1 MSLVKRP
8 TMTPARKAAQRANSR
23 RSRGAVT
30 PEGLERLRSARLLHG
45 FYSEKADEALP
56 ALGDDPEGLAALHA
70 KLQQDWNPR
79 NAVENEWVERLARV
93 TWQMERAERLKED
106 EMVRLVRDL
115 PKGGDLKAMENRM
128 ELLWRMEHSNFKEML
143 GIIDL
148 LDQLKKVPPG
158 AD

>member
-1 MSLVKRP
+1 M
-8 TMTPARKAAQRANSR
+8 
-23 RSRGAVT
+23 
-30 PEGLERLRSARLLHG
+30 
-45 FYSEKADEALP
+45 
-56 ALGDDPEGLAALHA
+56 
-70 KLQQDWNPR
+70 
-79 NAVENEWVERLARV
+79 ERLARV

>member
-56 ALGDDPEGLAALHA
+56 ALGDDRKGWLPCTPSCSRIGI
-70 KLQQDWNPR
+70 
-79 NAVENEWVERLARV
+79 
-93 TWQMERAERLKED
+93 RA
-106 EMVRLVRDL
+106 M
-115 PKGGDLKAMENRM
+115 P
-128 ELLWRMEHSNFKEML
+128 WRMSGWNASPVSHGKWNAPN
-143 GIIDL
+143 G
-148 LDQLKKVPPG
+148 
-158 AD
+158 